1 MRKIIES
8 ALIGL
13 LISLSISYGMVTF
26 GVLNENAFISG
37 QQLLLQFVV
46 SAIFGIVVGVSTLIY
61 NIERI
66 SFALQIA
73 MHFILVS
80 IFVGI
85 AGYFGEWFEYGN
97 VRSMV
102 NTYTTVLII
111 YVITWFMFYIKTKH
125 EIREINKL
133 LEKRQEM

>member
-80 IFVGI
+80 ILVGI

-97 VRSMV
+97 VGSIV

-111 YVITWFMFYIKTKH
+111 YVIIWLLFYIKTKH